1 MDISRLIGP
10 GFARCRIEASSKK
23 DVLRQIADVAAPL
36 LKIGSDTIYDAL
48 LHRERLGTTG
58 LGQGIAIPHARLEG
72 VTQMRGCLVTLQSPV
87 DFDAV
92 DGKPVDLFFALFA
105 PEDAGSDHLN
115 ALVQASRLLRDAGMT
130 QHLRAATSDDMLHAV
145 ATRPLDQKNAA

>member
-1 MDISRLIGP
+1 MDISRLIEP
-10 GFARCRIEASSKK
+10 GFARCRIQASSKK

-36 LKIGSDTIYDAL
+36 LKISADTVYDAL

-72 VTQMRGCLVTLQSPV
+72 VSEMKGCLVTLRTAV

-92 DGKPVDLFFALFA
+92 DGQPVDLFFALFA

-115 ALVQASRLLRDAGMT
+115 ALVQASRLLRDMKMT
-130 QHLRAATSDDMLHAV
+130 QHLRAATDDKMLHAV